1 MSYTFTDTLRVSP
14 GEDYLGDDA
23 PVSNPPSEPEAD
35 TPSMPTYPYIDPD
48 MPGGV
53 PVVPGDPETP
63 VPPMTEDDIPE
74 G

>member
-1 MSYTFTDTLRVSP
+1 MTYPFTETPEVSP
-14 GEDYLGDDA
+14 SEDYLGDDT
-23 PVSNPPSEPEAD
+23 PVSDPPSKPESD

-53 PVVPGDPETP
+53 PVVPGDPKTP

-74 G
+74 E